1 MVDVQPGPFLN
12 PPLQAR
18 SRAAFERV
26 LDAGTEV
33 LREGGFEA
41 FTITEV
47 SRRAKVSVGSIYGR
61 ANKEGL
67 LLAIHARWAEE
78 ISLEQ
83 DALLRALDPAGI
95 GPAELVRAAV
105 AAVAQVFRTHGA
117 LLHVFMIRGSL
128 DATIRERGAEA
139 SARNAATFERLL
151 LEHRG
156 AIAHH
161 DPELAVD
168 VAFRLV
174 YSTLARRVM
183 RGDSFESRRP
193 LSWQQ
198 LVDELGEVCVRYL
211 LRSESESPF

>member
-1 MVDVQPGPFLN
+1 VGDAAPGPVLN

-67 LLAIHARWAEE
+67 LLAIHARWAEQ
-78 ISLEQ
+78 ISEEQ
-83 DALLRALDPAGI
+83 DALLRALEPARLG
-95 GPAELVRAAV
+95 AEELVRAAV
-105 AAVAQVFRTHGA
+105 AAVAQVFRDHGD

-139 SARNAATFERLL
+139 SARNAETFERMLL
-151 LEHRG
+151 SHRE
-156 AIAHH
+156 AITHP

-174 YSTLARRVM
+174 YSTFARRVM
-183 RGDSFESRRP
+183 RGDTFESRRP
-193 LSWQQ
+193 LPWDR
-198 LVDELGEVCVRYL
+198 LVDELGEVSVRYL
-211 LRSESESPF
+211 LRS